1 MADQLLRMAAARRNA
16 KDQCKE
22 IKDIAYSAG
31 RDLMAQRGNINNSS
45 RVMAKLD
52 ALEES
57 IGRARRLV
65 TDCGKNDGN
74 IMEQVWRLFTAEDIS
89 KELQQVKEDM
99 LLKWAKANS
108 AFIKDHGMAP
118 NANPA
123 GHRPPQLQQE
133 RSMLHISKDII
144 QYCLNVRGYISMHPR
159 APWRMHIRLHI
170 SKDIIQ
176 YCLNVRGYISMHPRG
191 PWRMHIRGHISKDII
206 QYCLNV
212 RGYISMHPRGP
223 WRMHIGG
230 PWSVHMGGPRYVHI
244 QIVDGTRC
252 QTIEAMETYADTGRN

>member
-133 RSMLHISKDII
+133 RWTPEEHAPHQQGHHPILPQRQRLY
-144 QYCLNVRGYISMHPR
+144 QYAPPSPVANAHQTPHQQGHHPILPQRQRLYQYAPQRPVANAHQRPHQQGHHPILPQRQRLYQYAPQRPVANAHRRPVERAHGRPEVRAHPNR
-159 APWRMHIRLHI
+159 RWH
-170 SKDIIQ
+170 
-176 YCLNVRGYISMHPRG
+176 
-191 PWRMHIRGHISKDII
+191 
-206 QYCLNV
+206 
-212 RGYISMHPRGP
+212 
-223 WRMHIGG
+223 
-230 PWSVHMGGPRYVHI
+230 
-244 QIVDGTRC
+244 
-252 QTIEAMETYADTGRN
+252 AMPDN